1 MNEVHA
7 IFHNPKEQEISVQ
20 KKLNF
25 AKFQEKKI
33 KLSPL
38 ILYTLVPITN
48 NTSYAIYDRT

>member
-38 ILYTLVPITN
+38 ILYTLVHITN

>member
-25 AKFQEKKI
+25 AKFQEKKNQAI
-33 KLSPL
+33 SSHLVHISAHHKQH
-38 ILYTLVPITN
+38 ILRNI
-48 NTSYAIYDRT
+48 